1 MSLISLIIALVAV
14 GVVLYCIN
22 QFVPMDAKIKTIL
35 NVVVILVLVVFVL
48 DAFGLIDAMRGVRT
62 PRLHG

>member
-1 MSLISLIIALVAV
+1 MPLISLIIALVAV

-35 NVVVILVLVVFVL
+35 NVIVILVLVVFVL